1 MGLVPCVA
9 VRSLRLAWGLGL
21 LAGLMAGC
29 TEAPPSSTPVVD
41 APAVDDSAVAAA
53 SPAVAPSAPEAAI
66 VPAEPVAAPS
76 SPGPAVDD
84 EISTQAEGPL
94 APLPPA
100 VREQLAA
107 IRPDPPPTHL
117 VRDTHYWIS
126 NEQSHFL
133 WHEAVRDRG
142 GAFVGVATD
151 QNYLLAGWARSVLL
165 VLIDFDDGVVDLH
178 RVYGVMFRRARS
190 SADLRAMWSEDRR
203 AEIEGWLHD
212 DLPAEE
218 VAGAVAAWTRARA
231 LVEGRLAAVDEQ
243 YRTRGIPTFLSD
255 PEQFEHLQALWRN
268 DRVVAVRGDLTAAQT
283 LRDVAAALRAAQLE
297 IGVLYL
303 SNAEQYFRYRAPFRE
318 NIKALP
324 MAADGVVL
332 RTHGWIQF
340 GYVADEDYHYNRQ
353 PAPLF
358 VEWMA
363 RGRAWGVPAMLEHRS
378 KTGTRGSSVLD
389 RPPPRKTNSR
399 ARAR

>member
-1 MGLVPCVA
+1 MP
-9 VRSLRLAWGLGL
+9 
-21 LAGLMAGC
+21 GC

-41 APAVDDSAVAAA
+41 TPAVVAAA
-53 SPAVAPSAPEAAI
+53 PSAAV
-66 VPAEPVAAPS
+66 VPAEPVVDPVAASP
-76 SPGPAVDD
+76 SPGSA
-84 EISTQAEGPL
+84 AEAEAEVAAEVGGPL
-94 APLPPA
+94 GPLPPD

-107 IRPDPPPTHL
+107 IRPDPPPKHL

-142 GAFVGVATD
+142 GALVGVATD
-151 QNYLLAGWARSVLL
+151 QNYLLAGWARPVLL

-190 SADLRAMWSEDRR
+190 PADLRAMWSEDRR

-212 DLPAEE
+212 DLPPGQ
-218 VAGAVAAWTRARA
+218 VAGASAALTQARA
-231 LVEGRLAAVDEQ
+231 LVDARLAAVDEQ

-255 PEQFEHLQALWRN
+255 PEQFEHLRTLWRN
-268 DRVVAVRGDLTAAQT
+268 DRVVAVRGDLTAEQT

-303 SNAEQYFRYRAPFRE
+303 SNAEQYFRYRAVFRE

-358 VEWMA
+358 VEWMT

-378 KTGTRGSSVLD
+378 KTGIRGSSVLD
-389 RPPPRKTNSR
+389 RPPPRKTNAR